1 MANRMMAQ
9 LFRSWRTAPWLLLA
23 IIVLASALR
32 LWNIAFGLPAFYDP
46 DEAMFMLKGIELIIN
61 GTLNPGWF
69 GHPGSTTIY
78 TVAVIEALVAV
89 TSILS
94 GAAADADA
102 FVASA
107 YRDPTPLVL
116 SVRIFIFLCAIA
128 CIVLTYALGKQLFSK
143 QVGLMAAFFLSINS
157 LNIQQSQI
165 VRTDI
170 HATLFLLL
178 ALIFAVRLY
187 RTNNIWAII
196 GGGLSIGFACATK
209 WPVAIGGIAL
219 LAAAWR
225 RRRDYPDD
233 SRRLRVAFALIFAVA
248 LAGLFAASPYI
259 FFDYPTVL
267 RNLTGEV
274 RESHPGST
282 GFGLLGNIYWYGEQL
297 ANRSLG
303 IAGLLAALLGAAVI
317 VWRHPL
323 ARATIGLFTL
333 VFALAIAV
341 QPLIWERWLIP
352 LLPTIAIF
360 MAVGVAAVAD
370 WLGQRTRLPI
380 SPPMRSALLAAALAA
395 PMLLFATQHMTERAN
410 DTRQLSSAWALRHI
424 PKGSSVLIEYF
435 AFDFINEPWTLL
447 FPAGKLGC
455 VDVTKTLQSGFS
467 FADSED
473 WRGGRSIVDISS
485 INADAL
491 PSCQADYLILTNFWR
506 YQQQDQANYRNY
518 ARLIASG
525 QIVRHFKPEKNVR
538 GGPEILIVRT
548 RTPLSQ

>member
-1 MANRMMAQ
+1 
-9 LFRSWRTAPWLLLA
+9 
-23 IIVLASALR
+23 
-32 LWNIAFGLPAFYDP
+32 
-46 DEAMFMLKGIELIIN
+46 MLKGIELIIN

-89 TSILS
+89 TSIIS

-128 CIVLTYALGKQLFSK
+128 CIVLTYAIGKQLFSR
-143 QVGLMAAFFLSINS
+143 QIGLMAAFFLSINS

-178 ALIFAVRLY
+178 ALLCAVRLY

-196 GGGLSIGFACATK
+196 LGGLSIGFACATK

-219 LAAAWR
+219 LAAAWL
-225 RRRDYPDD
+225 RRRDYPES
-233 SRRLRVAFALIFAVA
+233 SRPLPIAFALIFAVA

-274 RESHPGST
+274 RDSHPGST
-282 GFGLLGNIYWYGEQL
+282 GFGLIGNLLWYSEQL
-297 ANRSLG
+297 ASRSLG
-303 IAGLLAALLGAAVI
+303 IAGLMTALLGIAAML
-317 VWRHPL
+317 WQHRL
-323 ARATIGLFTL
+323 ASWTIGLFGL
-333 VFALAIAV
+333 VFFLAIAW

-352 LLPTIAIF
+352 LLPIIALWI
-360 MAVGVAAVAD
+360 AAGIAAVTEQ
-370 WLGQRTRLPI
+370 LGRWVRLPTGQPMAAVLLGAAI
-380 SPPMRSALLAAALAA
+380 SA
-395 PMLLFATQHMTERAN
+395 PMLMLSVQHMTERAN

-424 PKGSSVLIEYF
+424 PRGSSVLIEYF
-435 AFDFINEPWTLL
+435 AFDFINQPWTLL

-467 FADSED
+467 FAKSED

-506 YQQQDQANYRNY
+506 YQQQDRENYRNY

-538 GGPEILIVRT
+538 GGPEIMIVRT
-548 RTPLSQ
+548 RTPISQ